1 MRTRL
6 IDWYFPLL
14 VAALVLCGTNL
25 APAILNGTTRW
36 LLVLSGAAIAVT
48 SVAGRRVW
56 RSGAFM
62 WMAAYLLL
70 CLASAAWS
78 EMPTLSLYKALAA
91 CLVMA
96 GMFSCGYVWMQR
108 RAQLSDLWK
117 LFYWLVIASL
127 LVAVLGRSGEGL
139 SAAGGGYYAG
149 LTGNSN
155 YLGWMM
161 SVSVAPLLWRVLD
174 RHASTRQKFIYVVLL
189 VMAAYYLLQSQS
201 RGSMLVVLCS
211 CFGLLV
217 VSGASKKLLALG
229 GGTLLLLVTLLAA
242 PGFGGELYAK
252 YVLKDTGLSMSAAFE
267 KSRGAPT
274 EESFA
279 GAKQGGFLGAGYG
292 VSVGADPSGYRG
304 GLSAVGYGREKGN
317 SALAIIEE
325 IGLIGLVLV
334 LLLLLHIFGMALK
347 AYRMS
352 YGREVRALIGL
363 STGLWFGLVVHFN
376 FEAWLVAP
384 GSAESLF
391 FWGYIG
397 ALYAM
402 YRRVIYEARARQ
414 RQSLLVGGAI
424 FE

>member
-1 MRTRL
+1 
-6 IDWYFPLL
+6 
-14 VAALVLCGTNL
+14 
-25 APAILNGTTRW
+25 
-36 LLVLSGAAIAVT
+36 
-48 SVAGRRVW
+48 
-56 RSGAFM
+56 
-62 WMAAYLLL
+62 
-70 CLASAAWS
+70 
-78 EMPTLSLYKALAA
+78 
-91 CLVMA
+91 
-96 GMFSCGYVWMQR
+96 
-108 RAQLSDLWK
+108 
-117 LFYWLVIASL
+117 
-127 LVAVLGRSGEGL
+127 
-139 SAAGGGYYAG
+139 
-149 LTGNSN
+149 
-155 YLGWMM
+155 
-161 SVSVAPLLWRVLD
+161 
-174 RHASTRQKFIYVVLL
+174 
-189 VMAAYYLLQSQS
+189 
-201 RGSMLVVLCS
+201 MLVVLCS
-211 CFGLLV
+211 CSGLLI

-252 YVLKDTGLSMSAAFE
+252 YVLKETGLSMSAAFE

-304 GLSAVGYGREKGN
+304 GFSAVGYGREKGN
-317 SALAIIEE
+317 SVLAILEE
-325 IGLIGLVLV
+325 TGLIGLVLV

-352 YGREVRALIGL
+352 YGREVRTLIGL

-391 FWGYIG
+391 YWGYIG